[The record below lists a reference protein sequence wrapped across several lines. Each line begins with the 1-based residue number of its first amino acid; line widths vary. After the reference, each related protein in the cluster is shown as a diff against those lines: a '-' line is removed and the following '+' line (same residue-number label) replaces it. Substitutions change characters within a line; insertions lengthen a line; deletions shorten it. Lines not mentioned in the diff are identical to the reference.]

1 MSQRISSQEALP
13 EGSQRVI
20 GRDAMRLNIAIAY
33 AIAQIIKTTLGP
45 KGMDKMLV
53 SDLGDITIT
62 NDGATILEEMNI
74 EHPTAKLMV
83 EIAKTQDKEV
93 GDGTTTS
100 VVIAGNLLKNAGQ
113 LLDKGIHPT
122 TIVRGFEL
130 GEAKAS
136 EELKKI
142 AKKVTLKDKE
152 PLVRIANVA
161 MGSKG
166 IGSDEEKKKIAEL
179 VVNSVMKVVEEKD
192 DKYVVDLDLVKLE
205 KKEGADVMATALVEG
220 IIIDKEVVHSGM
232 PKLIENAK
240 VALVDAALEIEKT
253 EVDAKIEITSPD
265 QLEAFLNKE
274 EQMLK
279 KKVDQIRETGANVVF
294 VQKGIDDMAQHY
306 LAKAKIMAV
315 RRVKKSDMEKLA
327 RATGGK
333 IATSLEDLSKDDL
346 GNAGLVQEKKIAGE
360 SMVFVE
366 KCKDPKSVTMFI
378 RGGTEH
384 VVNEVERAIKDSLG
398 SVSSALE
405 DGTYV
410 TGGGSVEMKLAMK
423 LREYASKVGGREQLA
438 VEAFAEALES
448 VPTTLAENAGMDS
461 IDTLVELRTKHSG
474 QDSNF
479 GIDVM
484 GGKLDD
490 MGARGVL
497 EPAKT
502 KKQAISSATETAR
515 LVLRIDDIISA
526 KGTSRAGPGGPGGM
540 PPDME

>member
-497 EPAKT
+497 EPDRK
-502 KKQAISSATETAR
+502 S
-515 LVLRIDDIISA
+515 VV
-526 KGTSRAGPGGPGGM
+526 
-540 PPDME
+540 